1 MKKLFIATTLSFIG
15 IITFQSC
22 RDKKITDAKKAAII
36 EEYLKAGNGFYCD
49 PCVNQTTTK
58 ISDYL
63 LDANMLK
70 EMTDLYNQL
79 GGTKKISNQ
88 VILNRAAGNSKTM
101 ADSVDDS
108 RAIWFSLE
116 RLKGFI
122 TEIEKATCG
131 KKCDSLKLGIRMY
144 YARYPNPSNYKID
157 LKNVPDSFE
166 NRHTI
171 FMVPTYDSAYH
182 HVDFDPRY
190 FNKTSC
196 WPTSLISAF
205 DAVPQQKTQS
215 GVNMFGFS
223 PTVDQQ
229 SMNHGDLIP
238 PPYND
243 FYRYAGAYFLK

>member
-1 MKKLFIATTLSFIG
+1 MKKLLSVTMFLFIG

-22 RDKKITDAKKAAII
+22 GKKAITDADKAAII
-36 EEYLKAGNGFYCD
+36 EEYLKTEKVYSCD
-49 PCVNQTTTK
+49 PCTNQV
-58 ISDYL
+58 INQNDYL
-63 LDANMLK
+63 LNANMLK
-70 EMTDLYNQL
+70 EMTDIYNQL
-79 GGTKKISNQ
+79 GSSKKISNQ
-88 VILNRAAGNSKTM
+88 AILRIAKQSNNTI

-122 TEIEKATCG
+122 TVIERATCG
-131 KKCDSLKLGIRMY
+131 KKCDSLRLGIRMY
-144 YARYPNPSNYKID
+144 YARYPNPLNYND
-157 LKNVPDSFE
+157 LKTVPDDFE

-190 FNKTSC
+190 FKNNSC
-196 WPTSLISAF
+196 WPASLINVL
-205 DAVPQQKTQS
+205 DAAPKAKAPDS
-215 GVNMFGFS
+215 LAMFGFT
-223 PTVDQQ
+223 PTIDQQ

-243 FYRYAGAYFLK
+243 FYRKSGAYFLK